1 MNKIFMLSFANIR
14 KTKGQTA
21 SLFVMF
27 IIASLLLNSGLL
39 LLMNFGSFFEK
50 TANELNSSDVYYTI
64 PSRLYTKEIDDYI
77 KNNINILKLQKEE
90 SIWTTSS
97 IPYNGDTRKTT
108 LLINDAD
115 KKREL
120 SKWKF
125 VGEHLQPDS
134 MSIYLPYVF
143 SIDGGYKLNDKFEV
157 TFKDTVVTFTI
168 KGFTD
173 DIFFSSLDTGSLGV
187 YLPHDTYEELNKKL
201 GGKYNAELI
210 YANLDKKDKEVETG
224 IRELIK
230 KDSSNFSLADITS
243 SLFSLDLS
251 LVRMSRTMMASMI
264 SVMAIAFA
272 AVIAIVCLIVVRFRI
287 NNSIEDDMTKI
298 GSLKAIGYTSRQI
311 ISSVVMQYSLIAL
324 IGSIA
329 GIWLSYL
336 TTPALS
342 GVFAHQSGLMW
353 VQGFDGT
360 ISSIAV
366 CLVLL
371 VVLLISFIAAG
382 RIHKLSPI
390 VALRGGII
398 THSFRK
404 NHMPL
409 DRSKGSLPVVLA
421 VKSMLQNLRQ
431 SFMLFV
437 ILVAVSFASTF
448 AVVMFYNTTV
458 DTKTFEETPGE
469 EISNAVAVLNPNNDN
484 TRLIENIRNMENVR
498 KVQYIDEA
506 AAKVDTADA
515 ISYVMDD
522 YSQKETNTVY
532 EGRYPLH
539 SNEVALA
546 GHLASMLQKKIGDNV
561 TIKIGDKQAEFII
574 TGLSQGSAMGGMNV
588 SLRHD
593 GIIKLN
599 PNFKQQSLQI
609 YLNKGVKADEFI
621 NRLKDSY
628 GDSIITTVDMDKSME
643 QGMGIYT
650 STVSKVGIGIL
661 VITISVV
668 ILVLLLVINSSVIR
682 KKRELGIQKA
692 IGFTTLQL
700 MNQLSLAFMPPI
712 ILGVF
717 IGSVLGITQ
726 TNPMMSVAQRAMG
739 IMKANYI
746 ITPGWIALFGA
757 GIVIVSYI
765 TSMLITYRIRKIS
778 AYELVS
784 E

>member
-1 MNKIFMLSFANIR
+1 MLSFANIR